1 MPPLYITQ
9 QGAKLRIQDRR
20 LVVEHEGNTL
30 LNVPLGH
37 ISSIMLFG
45 NINLT
50 TPAISLLLENN
61 LEVIFLSADGNYKGR
76 LSGDITPHVPI
87 RRAQYRCLDDPHF
100 PLDFSKG
107 IVQAKLVHQR
117 TLLRRHARDHD
128 QPPIWASLEQLE
140 RASAQ
145 VNSKT
150 TLSALRGVEGAATAG
165 YFHGL
170 RCLLDPKWRFE
181 KRVRRPPT
189 DPVNVLLSLGY
200 TLLTQVATGAVQAVG
215 LDPYAG
221 FFHETVYNRPAL
233 ALDLVEEFRPVVDG
247 VVLWC
252 LNGNQLSPD
261 DFTPGPPERPI
272 VLGEHGR
279 KRFLQAF
286 EQRLE
291 TRYTHPRRG
300 EQLTLRQCFI
310 EQARQIAQRV
320 QSGQAGYQG
329 MGFR

>member
-9 QGAKLRIQDRR
+9 QGAKLRIQERR
-20 LVVEHEGNTL
+20 LVVEHEGDRL
-30 LNVPLGH
+30 LNIPLGH
-37 ISSIMLFG
+37 VSSVMLFG
-45 NINLT
+45 NIGLT

-61 LEVIFLSADGNYKGR
+61 LEVVFLSVDGDYKGR
-76 LSGDITPHVPI
+76 LSGEITPHVPI
-87 RRAQYRCLDDPHF
+87 RRAQYRCLDDPNF
-100 PLDFSKG
+100 PLSFSKG
-107 IVQAKLVHQR
+107 IVLAKLVHQR
-117 TLLRRHARDHD
+117 TLLRRHAGD
-128 QPPIWASLEQLE
+128 QNQLPIWDSLEQLE
-140 RASAQ
+140 RAAAQ
-145 VNSKT
+145 VNART

-165 YFHGL
+165 YFRGL
-170 RCLLDPKWRFE
+170 RCLIDSQWRFE

-200 TLLTQVATGAVQAVG
+200 TLLTQAAVGAVQAVG

-221 FFHETVYNRPAL
+221 FFHEMVYNRPAL

-252 LNGNQLSPD
+252 LNGGQLTPG

-272 VLGEHGR
+272 MLGENGR

-286 EQRLE
+286 ENRLE
-291 TRYTHPRRG
+291 TRYTHPQRG
-300 EQLTLRQCFI
+300 ERLTLRQCLI
-310 EQARQIAQRV
+310 EQASQIAQRV

-329 MGFR
+329 LGFR